1 MWLNFHCWH
10 DKGCAE
16 CGNSFRIFSDHHDS
30 WGSTSSVI
38 QFLAQH
44 RQPFWGPDPMFG
56 WPDPGM
62 QGNASKVCL
71 SACMHIQTCMFIR
84 KRTDHIHTYLV
95 CMHACECVGGCV
107 RACVRACVHTHAC
120 MNSCTHS
127 DFIFTGGQGCAP
139 RGKIG
144 PAGLRCPGQSDVEY
158 LTEYSIWAERAS
170 FFTNIS
176 VHAESWYGPKG
187 SVEIDLSFGNP

>member
-1 MWLNFHCWH
+1 MKFDGCKPPKGPSVKDLTCNMSRALNNTGRDMWLNFHCWH

-127 DFIFTGGQGCAP
+127 D
-139 RGKIG
+139 
-144 PAGLRCPGQSDVEY
+144 L
-158 LTEYSIWAERAS
+158 
-170 FFTNIS
+170 
-176 VHAESWYGPKG
+176 
-187 SVEIDLSFGNP
+187 